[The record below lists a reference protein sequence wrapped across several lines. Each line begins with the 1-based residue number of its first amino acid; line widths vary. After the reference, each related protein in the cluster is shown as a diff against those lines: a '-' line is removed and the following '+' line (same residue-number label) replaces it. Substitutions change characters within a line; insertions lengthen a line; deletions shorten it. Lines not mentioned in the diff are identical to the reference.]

1 LAKQLIIHHVLF
13 DAEPN
18 RFDLVLTDETMPD
31 LTGTEFAREIRQL
44 RPEISIIFM
53 SGHSGTQLSERAQ
66 AVGVNDVIRKPL
78 VRRDI
83 AEPLAQALHESAGK
97 QSRVEAH
104 PSRDASPLRG
114 E

>member
-1 LAKQLIIHHVLF
+1 MLADRLKKLGTSGVLLPTLADWAKEVRLVGNAGAHVDPINTVSKK
-13 DAEPN
+13 DAEELIA
-18 RFDLVLTDETMPD
+18 F
-31 LTGTEFAREIRQL
+31 
-44 RPEISIIFM
+44 
-53 SGHSGTQLSERAQ
+53 
-66 AVGVNDVIRKPL
+66 DVIRKPL

-97 QSRVEAH
+97 QSRVETH

>member
-1 LAKQLIIHHVLF
+1 MPTHTGPPSELAK
-13 DAEPN
+13 P
-18 RFDLVLTDETMPD
+18 R
-31 LTGTEFAREIRQL
+31 GRARRRWERY
-44 RPEISIIFM
+44 
-53 SGHSGTQLSERAQ
+53 GAGAQLSERAQ
-66 AVGVNDVIRKPL
+66 AAGVNDVIRKPL

-83 AEPLAQALHESAGK
+83 AEPLARALHKSAGK

>member
-1 LAKQLIIHHVLF
+1 
-13 DAEPN
+13 
-18 RFDLVLTDETMPD
+18 
-31 LTGTEFAREIRQL
+31 
-44 RPEISIIFM
+44 
-53 SGHSGTQLSERAQ
+53 
-66 AVGVNDVIRKPL
+66 VIPKPL

-83 AEPLAQALHESAGK
+83 AEPLAQALHKSAGK